1 MRRKESRVCL
11 FFSPFFYFFIYI
23 YFSSFFLARAH
34 PLGKLTEASNLAA
47 KKADNWELA
56 MAPLGGHKN
65 EYIELRLKNQ

>member
-1 MRRKESRVCL
+1 
-11 FFSPFFYFFIYI
+11 
-23 YFSSFFLARAH
+23 LARAH

-65 EYIELRLKNQ
+65 EYIELRLKNQWLLGRSALSCGLH